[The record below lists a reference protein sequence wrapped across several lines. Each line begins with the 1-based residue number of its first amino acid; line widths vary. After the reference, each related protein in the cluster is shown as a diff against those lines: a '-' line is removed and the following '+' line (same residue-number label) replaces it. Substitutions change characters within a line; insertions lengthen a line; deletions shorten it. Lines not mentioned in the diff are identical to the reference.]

1 MTAKKRE
8 SAFSKFK
15 GQKGLTKDI
24 PADTTVA
31 PIAPAPVAVAP
42 APVAVAPTPVAV
54 APAPVAVAPTPV
66 AVAPTPV
73 AVTKPKPMEKTI
85 HCRVP
90 DDIFGDVT
98 ALAYRALQ
106 ERLTTKMPKVSPSTI
121 VRACVEFTLRRFDGN
136 KTEIDSIID
145 KILMDLSNAKK
156 RQR

>member
-1 MTAKKRE
+1 MAAKKRE

-24 PADTTVA
+24 PADTPAPPVTPAAPESVAVA
-31 PIAPAPVAVAP
+31 PAPVSPAPVAATPPPVAVAP
-42 APVAVAPTPVAV
+42 APESTP
-54 APAPVAVAPTPV
+54 
-66 AVAPTPV
+66 
-73 AVTKPKPMEKTI
+73 KPKPMEKTI

-106 ERLTTKMPKVSPSTI
+106 ERLTTQMPKVSPSTI

>member
-42 APVAVAPTPVAV
+42 TPVAV
-54 APAPVAVAPTPV
+54 ALAPVAVAPTPV